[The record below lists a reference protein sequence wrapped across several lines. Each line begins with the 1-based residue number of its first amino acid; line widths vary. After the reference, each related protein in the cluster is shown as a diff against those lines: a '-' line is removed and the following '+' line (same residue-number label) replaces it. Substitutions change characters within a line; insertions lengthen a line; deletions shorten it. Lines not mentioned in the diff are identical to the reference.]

1 MAAGR
6 PIFVSPAE
14 LDDRACGGRVG
25 CAERRPGKR
34 VAQKKERR
42 PCGVHHVRGAFVCTR
57 CSRVRVPRARRRR
70 RRPWRRADTWS
81 RESARARADACVCVC
96 ACACARAE
104 AREETSASVG
114 SVYVWKRFRNIR
126 ERVETVETHGSARG
140 NAWQAWGSAGNRQIL
155 RIKENSFFLILR
167 FRRFQRFPTPAT
179 RFHARFHALPRVST
193 RCHSFHVFCGVS
205 NDLGHLRR
213 CPRRSRGCRSGSSR
227 GVCAVFRPGEARS
240 AAGRVRH
247 EESVRSARATQRLPL
262 LRTPRPGPGRA
273 AERR

>member
-1 MAAGR
+1 MCPVPAGG
-6 PIFVSPAE
+6 VAG
-14 LDDRACGGRVG
+14 LGG
-25 CAERRPGKR
+25 
-34 VAQKKERR
+34 AQTLGR
-42 PCGVHHVRGAFVCTR
+42 
-57 CSRVRVPRARRRR
+57 
-70 RRPWRRADTWS
+70 
-81 RESARARADACVCVC
+81 ARARARVRTRACVC
-96 ACACARAE
+96 ARAR
-104 AREETSASVG
+104 ARARKPARKRVQALA
-114 SVYVWKRFRNIR
+114 VCVWKRFRNIR